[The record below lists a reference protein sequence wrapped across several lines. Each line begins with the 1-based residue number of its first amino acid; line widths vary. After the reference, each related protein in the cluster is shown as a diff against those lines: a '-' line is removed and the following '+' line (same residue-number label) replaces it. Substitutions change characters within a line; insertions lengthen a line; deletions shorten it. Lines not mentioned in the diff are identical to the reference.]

1 MDSTTLE
8 TLEYG
13 AVLKEIAAFASN
25 PLGEARVFN
34 TRPFASI
41 QTIEETFREFKEVR
55 DCVQEAG
62 KLPLSGVVDLAP
74 LFALVEPDGAYLLP
88 EDLVVVKGNLEAT
101 VALKALITPAFER
114 AYQRTAEKINSLSE
128 VSFPLSEIERTLDER
143 GDIRDNAS
151 TELRRIRKEIRAGRE
166 RARSI
171 IERVSTD
178 KKTREILQDDIITI
192 RDDRYVLCI
201 KASAH
206 TAFDGIIHGRSISAQ
221 TYFIEP
227 LELVELN
234 NRVAVLKKEER
245 AEEIEILKALTS
257 VIKAHRDG
265 ILNDQA
271 IAAGL
276 DDLQAKALFGKETG
290 AVIPAMKREGE
301 IGLYGARHPLLVLKE
316 RRGGPPV
323 VPVDIAI
330 PGGCMA
336 LVISGANTGGKTVAL
351 KTLGLLTLMALSSI
365 PVTADEGSVAIVFS
379 GIFSDI
385 GDRQDIIASLSTF
398 SAHVKRL
405 KGFLSE
411 AGPGS
416 LILVDEIG
424 AGTDPSE
431 GGALALAALETL
443 RAQGA
448 KTIVTTHLNLL
459 KAHAQVDR
467 AYLNA
472 SVEFDEKT
480 LKPLY
485 RLNYG
490 VPGPSLGLSIAES
503 LGIPHAVIELAR
515 KNIREKEG
523 AFINSIRLLEEEKE
537 EIRGLKERLSALE
550 GRRNE
555 AVKKLRGE
563 RALML
568 EKARAR
574 VETLVSEARRDMKEA
589 MEKLREEGA
598 DRGRKSAQSRI
609 EEISARALSRLRAP
623 GKEIYAPAPGDKVAI
638 DGSSSKGTVLSVDA
652 NARKAE
658 LSVGGLK
665 VWVAFEKLVKR
676 GGMERAKAAQ
686 GITINADMDVAS
698 TINVIGRRAE
708 PALEAVAKF
717 LDNAHANG
725 LQMVEIIHGVG
736 TGRLA
741 KAIEEHLKGNG
752 LVKGFSHGDSARG
765 GAGVTLVELK

>member
-25 PLGEARVFN
+25 PLGEERVLN
-34 TRPFASI
+34 TRPSGSLHR
-41 QTIEETFREFKEVR
+41 IEETFREFKEVSDHIR
-55 DCVQEAG
+55 SSG
-62 KLPLSGVVDLAP
+62 KLPLSGVVDLST
-74 LFALVEPDGAYLLP
+74 LFSRVEPEGAYLLP
-88 EDLVVVKGNLEAT
+88 EDLVVVKGNLEAA
-101 VALKALITPAFER
+101 VALKALISPAFER
-114 AYQRTAEKINSLSE
+114 AYQMTAEKINAISE
-128 VSFPLSEIERTLDER
+128 VSFPLSEIERTIDER

-151 TELRRIRKEIRAGRE
+151 TELRRIRKEIRAGKE

-171 IERVSTD
+171 IESVSTD
-178 KKTREILQDDIITI
+178 KKTKEILQDDIITV

-234 NRVAVLKKEER
+234 NRVAILKKEER

-257 VIKAHRDG
+257 VIKAHSDG
-265 ILNDQA
+265 ILNDQMI
-271 IAAGL
+271 IAVL
-276 DDLQAKALFGKETG
+276 DELQAKALFGKETG
-290 AVIPAMKREGE
+290 AITPVIRKDGE
-301 IGLYGARHPLLVLKE
+301 IRLNNARHPLLVLKE
-316 RRGGPPV
+316 KRGGAPV
-323 VPVDIAI
+323 VPVDITI
-330 PGGCMA
+330 PEGCMT

-351 KTLGLLTLMALSSI
+351 KTLGLLTLMALSSV
-365 PVTADEGSVAIVFS
+365 PVTADEGSVAIVFT

-405 KGFLSE
+405 KDFLAE
-411 AGPGS
+411 AVSGS
-416 LILVDEIG
+416 LVLVDEIG

-448 KTIVTTHLNLL
+448 KTVVTTHLNLL
-459 KAHAQVDR
+459 KAHAQVDA

-485 RLNYG
+485 RLHYG

-503 LGIPHAVIELAR
+503 LGIPHDVIELAR
-515 KNIREKEG
+515 KNIRDKEG
-523 AFINSIRLLEEEKE
+523 AFIESVRLLEEEKE
-537 EIRGLKERLSALE
+537 EIRDLKARLSTLE
-550 GRRNE
+550 GRRGE
-555 AVKKLRGE
+555 AVRRLREE
-563 RALML
+563 RTLIL
-568 EKARAR
+568 DKARAR
-574 VETLVSEARRDMKEA
+574 AEALIGEARQEMRAAIERLK
-589 MEKLREEGA
+589 EEGA
-598 DRGRKSAQSRI
+598 DKGRKGAQSKI
-609 EEISARALSRLRAP
+609 EEVSARVLSRLSAP
-623 GKEIYAPAPGDKVAI
+623 GKEKYTPVPGDKVAI
-638 DGSSSKGTVLSVDA
+638 AGSSSKGTVLSVDA

-658 LSVGGLK
+658 LSIGGLK
-665 VWVAFEKLVKR
+665 VSVAFDKLVKR
-676 GGMERAKAAQ
+676 EGGPRARAAQ
-686 GITINADMDVAS
+686 GVTISADMEVAS
-698 TINVIGRRAE
+698 SINVIGQRAE
-708 PALEAVAKF
+708 AALEAVVKF

-725 LQMVEIIHGVG
+725 LQSVEIIHGVG
-736 TGRLA
+736 TGRLS
-741 KAIEEHLKGNG
+741 KAIEEHLKGND
-752 LVKGFSHGDSARG
+752 LVKGFYHGDQARG
-765 GAGVTLVELK
+765 GAGVTIVELK